1 MKIPVFFI
9 GDDSIA
15 LASLRQQ
22 LEKELTFVVYKK
34 SLSFVDV
41 QDQLRKINSSAALVI
56 VDLGRDHDKM
66 FLAVAELKRQV
77 PNAHLVMTA
86 ADSSSQTILR
96 ALRAGAEEFFAQPFH
111 WPEVTQSIDHIHER
125 IQAQVNANRN
135 QGQLVSVFSTK
146 GGGDHYRCDQ
156 PGSGLSN
163 PPPLRLSC

>member
-22 LEKELTFVVYKK
+22 LEKELAFTVYKK
-34 SLSFVDV
+34 SLGFADV
-41 QDQLRKINSSAALVI
+41 QEQLRKISSPALVI

-66 FLAVAELKRQV
+66 FLAAAELKRQV
-77 PNAHLVMTA
+77 PHAHVVMTA

-111 WPEVTQSIDHIHER
+111 WPEVTQSIDRLYER
-125 IQAQVNANRN
+125 LQAQINATRN
-135 QGQLVSVFSTK
+135 QGQLVSIFSTK
-146 GGGDHYRCDQ
+146 GG
-156 PGSGLSN
+156 
-163 PPPLRLSC
+163 